1 MFQMKEQGKKKNPEN
16 LNEREINNL
25 LDKKLKEIAIRMLS
39 DLGKQ

>member
-1 MFQMKEQGKKKNPEN
+1 MFQMKEQGKKKT
-16 LNEREINNL
+16 LKTLMKEINNL